1 MRAPRSN
8 DQNKTAR
15 SSPKAPPDNGIH
27 FHVQHPSD
35 SRPAKIYEEIHS
47 RVTQR
52 SRFHPPLSGHLMVR
66 VVMTTDAEA
75 EKLAGGVLNLESL
88 DLQGALEEPV
98 AGLEVPVAPP
108 QEVHAAD
115 GEEVSRG
122 QPLQER
128 LELI

>member
-1 MRAPRSN
+1 M
-8 DQNKTAR
+8 
-15 SSPKAPPDNGIH
+15 
-27 FHVQHPSD
+27 
-35 SRPAKIYEEIHS
+35 
-47 RVTQR
+47 TQR
-52 SRFHPPLSGHLMVR
+52 SRFHPPLPGHLMVW
-66 VVMTTDAEA
+66 VVVTADAEA

>member
-1 MRAPRSN
+1 MHAPRSN

-15 SSPKAPPDNGIH
+15 SSPKVSPGNRIR
-27 FHVQHPSD
+27 FHIQHPSNLQ
-35 SRPAKIYEEIHS
+35 PPNFFEEIHS

-52 SRFHPPLSGHLMVR
+52 SRFHPPLPGHLMVW
-66 VVMTTDAEA
+66 VVVTTDAEA

-108 QEVHAAD
+108 QQVHAAD